1 MGKVLANVGGI
12 LMLASS
18 VPHALLGWPASA
30 DKLLA
35 SGVDPDLVAG
45 LAVGWYFGSAAML
58 AMGGVVLLAA
68 ISYRSFNPPLFSFA
82 VIGAL
87 LLLSSV
93 MARGAPDQ
101 AQ

>member
-1 MGKVLANVGGI
+1 VPFVVGLVYFLFGI
-12 LMLASS
+12 
-18 VPHALLGWPASA
+18 
-30 DKLLA
+30 
-35 SGVDPDLVAG
+35 
-45 LAVGWYFGSAAML
+45 
-58 AMGGVVLLAA
+58 AA